1 VILRPFFRYHGGKW
15 RAVHAG
21 LYPHPLHD
29 TIIEPFAGS
38 AGYSLH
44 YADHRVILVERYHV
58 VAEIWRWLIG
68 AAPADVMA
76 VPLVDDVDDL
86 PAETPEGARY
96 LVGFAMN
103 AAVTSPRRRI
113 SRSALALRAA
123 GRKLYGWSEAL
134 RERVAAQVEHI
145 KHWILIEDDYTQ
157 APDITATH
165 YIDSPYQYAGGGLH
179 PRPRRDR
186 LPCSRDVVPRAPRSA
201 DRVRGADGDLA
212 AVPLDRRGEVRAPLA
227 DGPRGG
233 VAVIAPLPR
242 GTR

>member
-165 YIDSPYQYAGGGLH
+165 YIDSPYQYAGGGYIHGPEEIDYPALATWC
-179 PRPRRDR
+179 RARRGQPIVCEAPTATW
-186 LPCSRDVVPRAPRSA
+186 LPFRSIGAVKSGPRSRTA
-201 DRVRGADGDLA
+201 RE
-212 AVPLDRRGEVRAPLA
+212 AVWP
-227 DGPRGG
+227 
-233 VAVIAPLPR
+233 
-242 GTR
+242 